1 MPYQYTNR
9 RGDVYYIQAKDRA
22 GKTAYSAT
30 RKPTGTLVD
39 RVPDGYEIYESPGNG
54 QVFARKRRPT
64 KIRPAERTLVE
75 ASVRKLA
82 KGQHCIVDVEVDSIV
97 VYLTDAD
104 PDSAV
109 RIIGSLAPM
118 MGDAVQTLRARLL
131 RDATY
136 SKMLRFV
143 LADEDKRSFAVERW
157 CFLGSIDDWYF
168 LSLGDSLAKL
178 AARYVPHLGKDS
190 FYDLGAR

>member
-54 QVFARKRRPT
+54 QVFARKVRPT

-75 ASVRKLA
+75 TYVRKLA
-82 KGQHCIVDVEVDSIV
+82 KLEHFIVDVEADSIV
-97 VYLTDAD
+97 VYLSDAD
-104 PDSAV
+104 PDGAV
-109 RIIGSLAPM
+109 RLIGSVVPIL
-118 MGDAVQTLRARLL
+118 GDGAQALRAMMD
-131 RDATY
+131 RDANY
-136 SKMLRFV
+136 SKMMRFV
-143 LADEDKRSFAVERW
+143 LADEEKRSFAVERW
-157 CFLGSIDDWYF
+157 CFLGSVDDWYF

-178 AARYVPHLGKDS
+178 AAKYVPHLGKDS
-190 FYDLGAR
+190 FYELGIR